1 MAKITMSSMF
11 KTPKSKKAKKMSMCT
26 PNLPY
31 SVCTNAEK
39 RDHCNF
45 VHGKKRQYCR
55 TKKNKARKTK
65 THML

>member
-1 MAKITMSSMF
+1 MF
-11 KTPKSKKAKKMSMCT
+11 KTPKSKKVKKMCT

-55 TKKNKARKTK
+55 TKKNKARSKK
-65 THML
+65 